1 MERMLQISKRV
12 WVEMEDCAGQEELPS
27 EPCPRWRG
35 NEEPTDFDEFIWVWL
50 GTWAYKL
57 LCGVLWP
64 LSDPY
69 VPVLCH
75 ALPYIFD
82 YFHDF
87 FQQSGE
93 YFPNHPITS
102 RVRRYGFDELNNG
115 RLKTSYIRKTQDA
128 LCVKNAPTYRNFSPG
143 IFTVYCAQCCLM
155 LGFSLLDRQES
166 VRTAF
171 EIFLCR
177 RFCGTPLTPT
187 DMEQTWRHQKSQGFS
202 FGVS

>member
-35 NEEPTDFDEFIWVWL
+35 NEEPTDFDEFIW
-50 GTWAYKL
+50 
-57 LCGVLWP
+57 
-64 LSDPY
+64 
-69 VPVLCH
+69 
-75 ALPYIFD
+75 
-82 YFHDF
+82 
-87 FQQSGE
+87 SGE
-93 YFPNHPITS
+93 YFPNHPITG
-102 RVRRYGFDELNNG
+102 RVRRYGFDELKNG

-187 DMEQTWRHQKSQGFS
+187 DMEQT
-202 FGVS
+202 